1 MLKILLIE
9 DELIIAADI
18 QLSLQA
24 NDFAEVLI
32 AKNYQKAKQ
41 LFITS
46 TFDLIITDV
55 QLNDEKDG
63 IEIIS
68 EFGELKDVPVVYLT
82 AYSDP
87 DTISRIEKTMPFAYL
102 LKPYN
107 INQLKSTI
115 NLAILNFKKNKDSFT
130 EDDDSTEKMKL
141 LTSREKEVL
150 VILSA
155 GKLSK
160 EIAEILNI
168 SVYTVEQHKKNIKKK
183 LGLTTIGELVNFT
196 LSSRLMSFSDN

>member
-9 DELIIAADI
+9 DELIIAADVKI
-18 QLSLQA
+18 NLE
-24 NDFAEVLI
+24 NNNFAKVFI

-41 LFITS
+41 LFEANLI
-46 TFDLIITDV
+46 DLIISDV
-55 QLNDEKDG
+55 QLNDVKDG
-63 IEIIS
+63 IDIIKEFSEIRK
-68 EFGELKDVPVVYLT
+68 FPVVYLT
-82 AYSDP
+82 AYSDEE
-87 DTISRIEKTMPFAYL
+87 TISRIEQTMPFAYI

-107 INQLKSTI
+107 IKQLKSTI
-115 NLAILNFKKNKDSFT
+115 NLAILNSQKQSKSFKADVKNS
-130 EDDDSTEKMKL
+130 EKLKL

-168 SVYTVEQHKKNIKKK
+168 SIYTVEQHKKNIKKK
-183 LGLTTIGELVNFT
+183 LELKTVGELVNFT
-196 LSSRLMSFSDN
+196 LSTELHTFSDY